1 MGFILAT
8 MILIKSAK
16 HVDSITYNIIK
27 KVFSFILA
35 IFLISGFTM
44 GLIKTKTNDT
54 GTLILVIFILIFILF
69 GLFT

>member
-1 MGFILAT
+1 MCFILAT

-16 HVDSITYNIIK
+16 YLDSITYNIIK

-44 GLIKTKTNDT
+44 GLITSETNNT
-54 GTLILVIFILIFILF
+54 GYIVLVIFILIFILF